1 MTSELLRRLEARDH
15 TLWPDGNLAASR
27 LGWLDMPRRM
37 LDQARTLKSFAAS
50 IDQDTIVLLGMGGS
64 SLGPA
69 VLAAIRDRL
78 GGFSGRRVVVCDTS
92 DPSTVAGLPLEDA
105 FIIVSSKS
113 GTTLEPSV
121 LFSYA
126 RSRVADPSRYAVV
139 TDPGTPLGF
148 EAGELGIR
156 HVFENPP
163 DIGGRYS
170 VLSFFGLVPA
180 ALMGYD
186 VAELCERALD
196 ADREEAVALG
206 EEMGA
211 AALSGRDK
219 TTVVVGDQ
227 IRSFGLWVEQLIAE
241 STGKQ
246 GRGCVPVPTT
256 EPERGEDRHVI
267 GVAIDEPG
275 GLGAEFFRFE
285 LAVAIAG
292 HALSIDPFDEPNVAE
307 SKANTL
313 KVLGSLPLPALESS
327 APEDMMA
334 LIAAQVRP
342 HDYVSLQAYLPFGQD
357 DELEALRRRVRDA
370 NDQLAVTAGY
380 GPRFLHS
387 TGQLHKGG
395 PNSVIAVQLVPS
407 RPSAQLSIPGEPYDF
422 PTLINAQ
429 SIGDHESLVAHGR
442 RVIRVELD
450 RLAEIE

>member
-1 MTSELLRRLEARDH
+1 MTSQLLTRLEARDH
-15 TLWPDGNLAASR
+15 TLWPEGNVAPNR
-27 LGWLDMPRRM
+27 LGWLDTPRSM
-37 LDQARTLKSFAAS
+37 LDNARSLKSFAAS
-50 IDQDTIVLLGMGGS
+50 VDQDTIVLLGMGGS

-69 VLAAIRDRL
+69 VLAAVRDNL
-78 GGFSGRRVVVCDTS
+78 AGAAGRRVVVCDTT
-92 DPSTVAGLPLEDA
+92 DPSTVAALPLEDA

-113 GTTLEPSV
+113 GTTLEPNV

-139 TDPGTPLGF
+139 TDPGTPLGR
-148 EAGELGIR
+148 EAGSLGIR

-196 ADREEAVALG
+196 TDREEAVALG

-211 AALSGRDK
+211 AALAGRDK
-219 TTVVVGDQ
+219 TTIVVADRT
-227 IRSFGLWVEQLIAE
+227 RSFGLWVEQLIAE
-241 STGKQ
+241 STGKM

-256 EPERGEDRHVI
+256 ETETGEDRHVI
-267 GVAIDEPG
+267 PVTIEEPG
-275 GLGAEFFRFE
+275 ALGSEFFRFE

-313 KVLGSLPLPALESS
+313 KVLGALPLPTLESS
-327 APEDMMA
+327 PPEDLMA
-334 LIAAQVRP
+334 LVAGEVHPR
-342 HDYVSLQAYLPFGQD
+342 DYVSIQAYLPFGQD

-370 NDQLAVTAGY
+370 NGQMAVTVGY

-395 PNSVIAVQLVPS
+395 PNSVVALQLV
-407 RPSAQLSIPGEPYDF
+407 RATPSAELAIPGEPYDF
-422 PTLINAQ
+422 PTLIKAQ
-429 SIGDHESLVAHGR
+429 SIGDYESLVSHKR

-450 RLAEIE
+450 ALAEIG